1 MCPKVLEMI
10 HALADE
16 EEVKEPIVK
25 GMYDALEVN
34 SNDIRVISEYLTVT
48 LDQVDNLDTCSP
60 NDG

>member
-1 MCPKVLEMI
+1 MI

-16 EEVKEPIVK
+16 EEVKESIVK